1 MTEKSTSSPPASSS
15 PASSSPASSPPAAL
29 SPAAPGTVYFI
40 GAGPGAPDL
49 ITVRGQ
55 AFLSQADLVLYAD
68 SLVQE
73 SVAGLARKATARVVG
88 SAGLHLDE
96 IVALMVDTAQAG
108 GVVARLHTGD
118 AALYGAIHEQ
128 IAALEAAGVPCEVVP
143 GVTAAFAA
151 AARLGVSLTLPDT
164 VQTLILSRIAGR
176 TPVPERENLRGL
188 AAHGA
193 SLALYLSIAQ
203 IDQVVDELLAGGA
216 YAPHTPV
223 AVVHKVTWPDESLVI
238 GTLADIAARVRE
250 AGYTRHAL
258 ILVSP
263 TLAPALGGGEADGAA
278 RSRLYDKTFAHGY
291 RGAAPDDAPAPPDA
305 ATSPSGAVVV
315 AVTRRGARLA
325 ARLAAELGAAL
336 AIPAR
341 FANDP
346 TLPPHAD
353 PTPYHHSVLEEVR
366 GQWASR
372 RQVVLVMACGVA
384 VRAIAPLLTHK
395 TNDPAVVCLDE
406 AGQSVIPLVG
416 GHRAGA
422 NELARRVAALT
433 GGHAAITTASDVQ
446 QKPALDMVGQAEG
459 WRIDAASALTHAS
472 ACLVNDELVG
482 VYVAPALAGAAV
494 VADMLSAADNLVLVD
509 TLETLAEDAY
519 AAALIITHSPLPEQH
534 RPLLDK
540 SVVYYVPALVV
551 GIGCRRGVP
560 AAELR
565 AALDSALAGAG
576 LALESVAALA
586 TAEAKADEPGLHE
599 LAAALGVPLR
609 VVPHAQIAA
618 LDSANFSHSAA
629 REKLDLPGVAEPCA
643 VIASGGGALLRPK
656 QAFARCTVAVAGR
669 RSNEDAERRSN
680 EDAERRSNEDVVLH
694 SRLLASSPPRLSS
707 VAAGHLALISLGP
720 GDLSQ
725 MTLAAREALAA
736 ADVVIGYRTYVD
748 LVRPLLAPHQQVIAG
763 PMRQEMPRAEQA
775 LDMAAAGRRVAV
787 ISSGDVGIYAMAA
800 PVFEALH
807 QRGGPAPD
815 IAVFPGVSAFQAA
828 AARLGAPIGHD
839 FCAISLSDLLTPWEV
854 IERRLWAAAA
864 GDFVVALYNP
874 RSHTRTWQLERARAI
889 LRTERAADTPVALVR
904 NATRPDETMIRTT
917 LADMD
922 TTQADMVTVVLV
934 GNSQSYQDGAWMVTP
949 RGYVSGRRGRGEDA
963 GTRSGED
970 AGTRSGEDAGTRGGE
985 DAAAEPLPV
994 YPLTLTKIQDA
1005 PVLVVGGG
1013 VVAERKVRGLLA
1025 AGAAVRLIS
1034 PDMTPTLRA
1043 WAAAGRIV
1051 WEQRAYQPGDVQRG
1065 GWVLV
1070 FAATSERAV
1079 NQQVAHESEQAGLL
1093 CNSADAPAEGNFH
1106 VPASYRGNG
1115 LVVAVST
1122 GGASPARAAQVRDS
1136 IAEWLHDDG

>member
-1 MTEKSTSSPPASSS
+1 MTP
-15 PASSSPASSPPAAL
+15 PPAAPP
-29 SPAAPGTVYFI
+29 SPPGTVYFI

-55 AFLSQADLVLYAD
+55 ALLAQADLVLYAD

-73 SVAGLARKATARVVG
+73 SVASLSRKATARVVG
-88 SAGLHLDE
+88 SAGLNLEE

-108 GVVARLHTGD
+108 GMVARLHTGD
-118 AALYGAIHEQ
+118 ASLYGAIHEQ

-203 IDQVVDELLAGGA
+203 IDHVVDELLAGGA

-223 AVVHKVTWPDESLVI
+223 AVVHKVTWPDESKVI
-238 GTLADIAARVRE
+238 GTLSDIAARVRE

-263 TLAPALGGGEADGAA
+263 SLAPALSGGEAGDAT

-291 RGAAPDDAPAPPDA
+291 RGAAPDAAPAPPDA
-305 ATSPSGAVVV
+305 ATSPSDTVVI

-325 ARLAAELGAAL
+325 ARLAGELGAAL
-336 AIPAR
+336 SVPAR
-341 FANDP
+341 FASDP
-346 TLPPHAD
+346 TLTPHAT

-366 GQWASR
+366 GQWTNR
-372 RQVVLVMACGVA
+372 RQLVLVMACGVA

-482 VYVAPALAGAAV
+482 IYVAPSLDGAAA
-494 VADMLSAADNLVLVD
+494 VADMLDMADNLVLVD
-509 TLETLAEDAY
+509 TLETLSDAAY
-519 AAALIITHSPLPEQH
+519 TAALIITHNTLPEQH
-534 RPLLDK
+534 RPLLAK

-576 LALESVAALA
+576 LARESVAALA

-609 VVPHAQIAA
+609 VVPHEQIAA
-618 LDSANFSHSAA
+618 LDSADFSHSAA

-656 QAFARCTVAVAGR
+656 QAFARCTVAVAGPGKG
-669 RSNEDAERRSN
+669 A
-680 EDAERRSNEDVVLH
+680 
-694 SRLLASSPPRLSS
+694 
-707 VAAGHLALISLGP
+707 AAGHLALISLGP

-725 MTLAAREALAA
+725 MTLAAHEALAT
-736 ADVVIGYRTYVD
+736 ADVVIGYHTYVD

-775 LDMAAAGRRVAV
+775 LAMAAAGRRVAV

-800 PVFEALH
+800 PVFETLH

-815 IAVFPGVSAFQAA
+815 IAIFPGVSAFQAA

-874 RSHTRTWQLERARAI
+874 RSHNRHWQLDHARAI
-889 LRTERAADTPVALVR
+889 LRTERAATTPVALVR
-904 NATRPDETMIRTT
+904 SVTRPDESMICTT

-922 TTQADMVTVVLV
+922 TTQADMFTVVLV
-934 GNSQSYQDGAWMVTP
+934 GNSQSYHNGAWMVTP
-949 RGYVSGRRGRGEDA
+949 RGYV
-963 GTRSGED
+963 
-970 AGTRSGEDAGTRGGE
+970 AGTRGGE
-985 DAAAEPLPV
+985 DAGTQGGEEAETLPV
-994 YPLTLTKIQDA
+994 YPITLTKIPGA

-1013 VVAERKVRGLLA
+1013 TVAERKVRGLLE

-1034 PDMTPTLRA
+1034 PDVTPTLRE
-1043 WAAAGRIV
+1043 WATAGRIA

-1070 FAATSERAV
+1070 FAATSERAT
-1079 NQQVAHESEQAGLL
+1079 NQQVAHEAEQAGLL

-1106 VPASYRGNG
+1106 VPALYRGGG

-1136 IAEWLHDDG
+1136 IAEWLHNDR